1 MEIAKL
7 VTQEMGKVLAEA
19 EEECDGLFKD
29 DYLDLIEAA
38 NAPQVR
44 QSRRTMPAHC
54 ARPLCH
60 SSSTRDRGAHPAKC
74 AAPAPTLPWLLQTVE
89 NGLIVREAHGV
100 VAVCSPWN
108 FPADEAL
115 VRAPPTSQPS
125 STKKKQPVA
134 DHFRWHANT
143 HTAAAG
149 AAGVGR
155 GQRCGDQAVR
165 GRPAHRGQVQASQA
179 DPSARLGMRLGHRHL
194 RG

>member
-60 SSSTRDRGAHPAKC
+60 SSSTRDMGAHPAKC
-74 AAPAPTLPWLLQTVE
+74 AA
-89 NGLIVREAHGV
+89 R
-100 VAVCSPWN
+100 
-108 FPADEAL
+108 
-115 VRAPPTSQPS
+115 
-125 STKKKQPVA
+125 
-134 DHFRWHANT
+134 
-143 HTAAAG
+143 
-149 AAGVGR
+149 
-155 GQRCGDQAVR
+155 
-165 GRPAHRGQVQASQA
+165 
-179 DPSARLGMRLGHRHL
+179 RLHCLGWCR
-194 RG
+194 RSRMG